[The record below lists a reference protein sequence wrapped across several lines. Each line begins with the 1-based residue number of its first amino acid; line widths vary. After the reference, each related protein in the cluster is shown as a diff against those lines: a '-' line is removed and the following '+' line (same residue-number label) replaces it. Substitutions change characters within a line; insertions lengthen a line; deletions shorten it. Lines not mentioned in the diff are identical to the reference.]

1 MKYLLVFLFACG
13 GSKTQPVG
21 PGSGSGSAVVEPP
34 KKDTRTE
41 LEKRRDA
48 ACEQVGE
55 RITQCQVEDAKK
67 SLAAGKVTQKDFD
80 DATKPDWLKQY
91 TAMFVAKC
99 KIPMSSRQVRV
110 LEVCYKEETECDP
123 FADCLKHLDDQ
134 QPATK

>member
-1 MKYLLVFLFACG
+1 MKYLLVVLLACG
-13 GSKTQPVG
+13 GNKTQPVG

-34 KKDTRTE
+34 KDTRTE
-41 LEKRRDA
+41 LEKRRDT

-67 SLAAGKVTQKDFD
+67 DLAAGKVTQKDFD

-91 TAMFVAKC
+91 TAMFVKKC

-110 LEVCYKEETECDP
+110 LEVCYKEETECAP
-123 FADCLKHLDDQ
+123 FADCLTHLDDQ
-134 QPATK
+134 QPGK